1 MSGRRP
7 VLAALVTA
15 PVAIVGGPALAVTQI
30 ARAGG
35 SATAGAAVTAS
46 ATGASKPQA
55 FSLRTELAVPG
66 PGANSAAAALA
77 YARPTTGHR

>member
-7 VLAALVTA
+7 VLAALVAA
-15 PVAIVGGPALAVTQI
+15 PIAIVGGPALAVTQI

-55 FSLRTELAVPG
+55 PSLGTGLAVPA
-66 PGANSAAAALA
+66 PGANSTEAALA